1 MIFVDYS
8 RYWRI
13 LMVQSRVVLTAVVLV
28 AGCTRASPKSGPES
42 GTVSSADGVP
52 IAYEVRGQGP
62 TTLVFVHGW
71 SCDRKYWRH
80 QVDAFQGEYRLIA
93 VDLAGHGASGKGR
106 AAWSI
111 PNFANDVAAVV
122 RAVDAKNVVLIGHS
136 LGGPVVVEAGLLLPD
151 RVIGVIG
158 VDAFF
163 DEWADPGLTKMIDQ
177 LRPNFAAGTR
187 AFVRKGLFLPTS
199 PAALADSIADAMAAA
214 PPEIALPAID
224 SVLAWARDR
233 QAAAVSALPAPAGL
247 IMVAGGRAAT
257 ARFQRSREGQP
268 GLGVEEVP
276 GSGHFLMLEVP
287 SAFNARLREML
298 SRVSRDVVS

>member
-1 MIFVDYS
+1 
-8 RYWRI
+8 
-13 LMVQSRVVLTAVVLV
+13 MVQSRVVLAAAMLV
-28 AGCTRASPKSGPES
+28 AACTKTSPKSDVGS

-71 SCDRKYWRH
+71 SCDRNYWRH
-80 QVDAFQGEYRLIA
+80 QMDAFQGEYKVIA
-93 VDLAGHGASGKGR
+93 LDLAGHGASGKGR
-106 AAWSI
+106 TAWNI

-122 RAVDAKNVVLIGHS
+122 RAVDVRNVVLIGHS
-136 LGGPVVVEAGLLLPD
+136 LGGPVVAEAGLLLPD

-163 DEWADPGLTKMIDQ
+163 DAWADPAHAKMTDQ

-187 AFVRKGLFLPTS
+187 AFVRKALFLPTS
-199 PAALADSIADAMAAA
+199 PAALADSISDAMAAA
-214 PPEIALPAID
+214 PPEMALPALD
-224 SVLAWARDR
+224 SMLAWARDR
-233 QAAAVSALPAPAGL
+233 QAAAVSALRAPTGL

-257 ARFQRSREGQP
+257 AKFQRSREGRP
-268 GLGVEEVP
+268 GLGVEEIP
-276 GSGHFLMLEVP
+276 GTGHFIMLEVP

-298 SRVSRDVVS
+298 SRVSSDGMRE

>member
-1 MIFVDYS
+1 
-8 RYWRI
+8 
-13 LMVQSRVVLTAVVLV
+13 MVQGRVVLAAAALV
-28 AGCTRASPKSGPES
+28 AACTQAPPKSGSES

-71 SCDRKYWRH
+71 SCDRNYWRH
-80 QVDAFQGEYRLIA
+80 QMDGFQGEYRVIA

-122 RAVDAKNVVLIGHS
+122 RGVDAKNVVLVGHS

-163 DEWADPGLTKMIDQ
+163 DDWADPGHIRMIDQ
-177 LRPNFAAGTR
+177 LRQNFAAGTR
-187 AFVRKGLFLPTS
+187 AFVRKALFLPTS
-199 PAALADSIADAMAAA
+199 PAGLADSISDAMAAA

-247 IMVAGGRAAT
+247 IMVSGGRAAT
-257 ARFQRSREGQP
+257 TKFQRSREGRS

-276 GSGHFLMLEVP
+276 GTGHFMMLEVP
-287 SAFNARLREML
+287 SAFDARLRGML
-298 SRVSRDVVS
+298 SRVSRDGVS

>member
-1 MIFVDYS
+1 
-8 RYWRI
+8 
-13 LMVQSRVVLTAVVLV
+13 MVQGRVVLAAAILV
-28 AGCTRASPKSGPES
+28 AACTQAPKSGSES

-71 SCDRKYWRH
+71 SCDRNYWRH
-80 QVDAFQGEYRLIA
+80 QMDSFQGEYRVIA

-111 PNFANDVAAVV
+111 SNFANDVAAVV
-122 RAVDAKNVVLIGHS
+122 RGVDAENVVLVGHS
-136 LGGPVVVEAGLLLPD
+136 LGGPVVVEAGLMLPD

-158 VDAFF
+158 VDALF

-187 AFVRKGLFLPTS
+187 AFVRKALFIPTS
-199 PAALADSIADAMAAA
+199 PAPLADSISDAMAAA
-214 PPEIALPAID
+214 PAEIALPAMD
-224 SVLAWARDR
+224 SLLAWARDR
-233 QAAAVSALPAPAGL
+233 QGAAVSALPVPAGL

-257 ARFQRSREGQP
+257 TKFQGSRKGRP
-268 GLGVEEVP
+268 ALGVEEVP
-276 GSGHFLMLEVP
+276 GTGHFIMLEVP
-287 SAFNARLREML
+287 SAFDARLRGML
-298 SRVSRDVVS
+298 SRVSRDGAS

>member
-1 MIFVDYS
+1 
-8 RYWRI
+8 
-13 LMVQSRVVLTAVVLV
+13 MVRSRVVLAAAVLV
-28 AGCTRASPKSGPES
+28 AACTQASPKSGLES
-42 GTVSSADGVP
+42 GTVSSDDGVP

-71 SCDRKYWRH
+71 SCDHNYWRH
-80 QVDAFQGEYRLIA
+80 QMDAFQGDYRVIA

-106 AAWSI
+106 AAWNI

-122 RAVDAKNVVLIGHS
+122 RAVDAKDVVLIGHS

-151 RVIGVIG
+151 RVIGVVG

-163 DEWADPGLTKMIDQ
+163 DDWADPGLTKMVDQ
-177 LRPNFAAGTR
+177 LRPNFPVATR
-187 AFVRKGLFLPTS
+187 AFVRQALFLPTS
-199 PAALADSIADAMAAA
+199 PAVLADSISDAMAAA
-214 PPEIALPAID
+214 PPEIALPAMD
-224 SVLAWARDR
+224 SLLAWSRDR

-247 IMVAGGRAAT
+247 IMVAGGGAT
-257 ARFQRSREGQP
+257 TKRFQRSRERRP

-287 SAFNARLREML
+287 SAFNARLREIL
-298 SRVSRDVVS
+298 SRVKRDGAS

>member
-1 MIFVDYS
+1 
-8 RYWRI
+8 
-13 LMVQSRVVLTAVVLV
+13 MVQSRVVLAAAMLV
-28 AGCTRASPKSGPES
+28 AACTKTSPKSDVGS

-71 SCDRKYWRH
+71 SCDRNYWRH
-80 QVDAFQGEYRLIA
+80 QMDAFQGEYKVIA
-93 VDLAGHGASGKGR
+93 LDLAGHGASGKGR
-106 AAWSI
+106 TAWNI

-122 RAVDAKNVVLIGHS
+122 RAVDARNVVLIGHS
-136 LGGPVVVEAGLLLPD
+136 LGGPVVAEAGLLLPD

-163 DEWADPGLTKMIDQ
+163 DAWADPAHAKMTDQ

-187 AFVRKGLFLPTS
+187 AFVRKALFLPTS
-199 PAALADSIADAMAAA
+199 PAALADSISDAMAAA
-214 PPEIALPAID
+214 PPEMALPALD
-224 SVLAWARDR
+224 SMLAWARDR
-233 QAAAVSALPAPAGL
+233 QAAAVSALRAPTGL
-247 IMVAGGRAAT
+247 IMVAGGRAGT
-257 ARFQRSREGQP
+257 AKFQRSREGRP

-276 GSGHFLMLEVP
+276 GTGHFIMLEVP

-298 SRVSRDVVS
+298 SQVKRDGAS